1 MNWTQTQIKNTD
13 VWKRLFDRKSKR
25 LSFAVLFLAFFVAT
39 YSRRK
44 RRLQLCFNKLTTLPQ
59 TSIRDQLYLTNLK
72 TIVSKSNFV
81 WCSLLLFYSN
91 MQSFANGELKFKIQ
105 KNETRTNNEIA
116 FCNLETFLGLKE
128 YNLVFFWFF
137 FTNYKSS
144 LTAILTLQ
152 IWPYKKRW

>member
-72 TIVSKSNFV
+72 TIVSKSDFV
-81 WCSLLLFYSN
+81 WCSYFIPICNRSQTVNSNLRYKKMKQEQTTRSLFVTWKRFLVWKSTILF
-91 MQSFANGELKFKIQ
+91 SFDF
-105 KNETRTNNEIA
+105 
-116 FCNLETFLGLKE
+116 FC
-128 YNLVFFWFF
+128 
-137 FTNYKSS
+137 NYKSS

>member
-1 MNWTQTQIKNTD
+1 MDKNKAYNLKQQKRCTMNWTQTQIKNTD

-72 TIVSKSNFV
+72 TIVSKSDFV
-81 WCSLLLFYSN
+81 WCSYFIPICNRSQTVNSNLRYKKMKQEQTTRSTNVSMFVTVQSCFLLIF
-91 MQSFANGELKFKIQ
+91 
-105 KNETRTNNEIA
+105 
-116 FCNLETFLGLKE
+116 FCN
-128 YNLVFFWFF
+128 YN
-137 FTNYKSS
+137 
-144 LTAILTLQ
+144 
-152 IWPYKKRW
+152 RR